1 MPVKFG
7 HGEKATTYL
16 TVAER
21 NLAAHAKHGDSL
33 SVDTDYLGLIEEGG
47 KKEYFFKCTL
57 TVQDSDRGLTLRT
70 VTGWGRKLI
79 TIDNAFAKAE
89 TQAFGRALQH
99 LGFVGDADIAND
111 FDEEDLEDSQPVT
124 ETQDKPAIQEE
135 EAANEEEGDTDLFS
149 RHRLAQAETY
159 ARLGLTDV
167 YIDSIDEF
175 YVNSLQR
182 IREETKDA
190 DREGLFN
197 LIKGRRQALGHD
209 DAKGEIVIEM
219 AQKLFKRAPQQLSEE
234 ELRQMICKMDEMVK
248 AQLESPA
255 MSV

>member
-47 KKEYFFKCTL
+47 KKEYGFKCTL

-79 TIDNAFAKAE
+79 TINNAFAKAE

-99 LGFVGDADIAND
+99 LGFVGDADIANA

-124 ETQDKPAIQEE
+124 ETQDEASQEEELVTPGAKAIQE
-135 EAANEEEGDTDLFS
+135 
-149 RHRLAQAETY
+149 TY
-159 ARLGLTDV
+159 ERLGLTDV

-182 IREETKDA
+182 IREQTKDA

-197 LIKGRRQALGHD
+197 LIKGRRQALGHN
-209 DAKGEIVIEM
+209 DAQGEIVIEM
-219 AQKLFKRAPQQLSEE
+219 AQKLFKRAPQQLDEE
-234 ELRQMICKMDEMVK
+234 ELRAMIVKMDEMVK

>member
-99 LGFVGDADIAND
+99 LGFVGDADIANA
-111 FDEEDLEDSQPVT
+111 FDEEDLEGGHPIT
-124 ETQDKPAIQEE
+124 EEEDKTGGRNGNGSKPAQATEGPAKEQLLEQIREALGALGSDGNLAIN
-135 EAANEEEGDTDLFS
+135 AANELYPD
-149 RHRLAQAETY
+149 AK
-159 ARLGLTDV
+159 
-167 YIDSIDEF
+167 I
-175 YVNSLQR
+175 
-182 IREETKDA
+182 ETK
-190 DREGLFN
+190 E
-197 LIKGRRQALGHD
+197 Q
-209 DAKGEIVIEM
+209 
-219 AQKLFKRAPQQLSEE
+219 
-234 ELRQMICKMDEMVK
+234 VK
-248 AQLESPA
+248 ALQPKYLTAILENLRNRIP
-255 MSV
+255 VVEEQEVDGE

>member
-1 MPVKFG
+1 MAVKYG
-7 HGEKATTYL
+7 HGENATTYL
-16 TVAER
+16 TVPER
-21 NLAAHAKHGDSL
+21 NLAAHAKYGDGL
-33 SVDTDYLGLIEEGG
+33 SVDTEYLGLVEEAG
-47 KKEYFFKCTL
+47 KKEYGFKCTL
-57 TVQDSDRGLTLRT
+57 TVVDNDNSGITLRT
-70 VTGWGRKLI
+70 VTGWGRKV
-79 TIDNAFAKAE
+79 TTENNAFAKAE

-99 LGFVGDADIAND
+99 LGFVGDADIANA
-111 FDEEDLEDSQPVT
+111 FDEEDLEGGEPVT
-124 ETQDKPAIQEE
+124 ETQDEASQEEALVTPEAKAIQE
-135 EAANEEEGDTDLFS
+135 
-149 RHRLAQAETY
+149 TY
-159 ARLGLTDV
+159 ERLGLTDV

-190 DREGLFN
+190 DKPGLFN

-209 DAKGEIVIEM
+209 AEIVVEM
-219 AQKLFKRAPQQLSEE
+219 AQKLFKRTPQQLSEE

>member
-57 TVQDSDRGLTLRT
+57 TVQDNDNSGITLRT

-124 ETQDKPAIQEE
+124 VTQDEASQEE
-135 EAANEEEGDTDLFS
+135 E
-149 RHRLAQAETY
+149 QAETY
-159 ARLGLTDV
+159 ERLGLTDV

-182 IREETKDA
+182 IREQTKDA
-190 DREGLFN
+190 DKPGLFN

-209 DAKGEIVIEM
+209 AEIVVEM
-219 AQKLFKRAPQQLSEE
+219 AQKLFKRAPQQLDEE
-234 ELRQMICKMDEMVK
+234 ELRAMIVKMDEMVK